1 MAAIPVNFP
10 DARVVGHLALSF
22 LGFVLEKVLE
32 ILSPQI
38 LKNAPANN
46 PSDLK
51 PSRAY
56 LRQNSLRTV
65 TLSVLSEFF
74 NVLIFCSGL
83 KAVFYNRPF

>member
-1 MAAIPVNFP
+1 M
-10 DARVVGHLALSF
+10 
-22 LGFVLEKVLE
+22 LEKVLE

-56 LRQNSLRTV
+56 LRQNFMRTL
-65 TLSVLSEFF
+65 TLSVLTEFF
-74 NVLIFCSGL
+74 YVIIFMQRFIL
-83 KAVFYNRPF
+83 H